1 MRDAQEASDEAREF
15 PISRGTEETTDTR
28 RFFYFFFFSSTWK
41 ISRGWSCGLRAG
53 EMLYLV
59 DGLVDFERR
68 INGESDDTIKEHA
81 ERRFL
86 FVL

>member
-1 MRDAQEASDEAREF
+1 MF
-15 PISRGTEETTDTR
+15 
-28 RFFYFFFFSSTWK
+28 
-41 ISRGWSCGLRAG
+41 
-53 EMLYLV
+53 YLV
-59 DGLVDFERR
+59 EGLVDFERR